1 MSDKKSDLQIPTG
14 VGALGLIS
22 LAVALIVNAIGGT
35 LTLTA
40 VLGTAVFV
48 AGVAVLASTAVGVL
62 IFLLIFALIGLAGV
76 AAMIR
81 DLARGA

>member
-1 MSDKKSDLQIPTG
+1 
-14 VGALGLIS
+14 
-22 LAVALIVNAIGGT
+22 
-35 LTLTA
+35 

>member
-14 VGALGLIS
+14 GGALGLIS
-22 LAVALIVNAIGGT
+22 LAVALIANAIGGT
-35 LTLTA
+35 LTLSA

>member
-22 LAVALIVNAIGGT
+22 LAVALIANAIGGT
-35 LTLTA
+35 LTLSA